1 MKKSK
6 KESFMYYPEITD
18 KDFYEK
24 IYLKKEFRENEV
36 LVVEPKK
43 KDKYG
48 SSNFELEPHQNF
60 LKNYISP
67 DTPYNGVLIYHG
79 TGVGKTCTAISIA
92 EGFKKT
98 LRNINKK
105 ILVLLTLKDNFI
117 NGIYNEVREKHK
129 KNPEDIVQCTGKEY
143 ELGEEYKHLTEAQK
157 KKEILNKIKYYYEFR
172 GYGSFANYVIQTTGG
187 WKGEEDKITEQIKKF
202 ISKEFDDRVIIMDE
216 IHTIKTGKKNDL
228 TKNIQPI
235 LQSIIKYGKN
245 IKLVLMSATP
255 MFDRPDEIIFYMN
268 LLLLND
274 KRQPIDK
281 NDIFTIQG
289 TLKPNIEDKLRD
301 YFKGYISYI
310 RSEKPET
317 FPFRIYPKDACIPLF
332 NKYMSGDVINP
343 DKRLKYTKILLC
355 DMENVQANTYL
366 YHYFNDYKRVINKN
380 PISKKRD
387 KKKDGKKK
395 HKSDSNNSNINS
407 NINEIDDKNLLEENE
422 IDEDDLNNGL
432 INYEENKKGGIRYLS
447 ILSFIS
453 IIVFPVSN
461 KNSPVKS
468 NKKFTI
474 NSREISSVGTVDKY
488 SIENTVDNGLGGY
501 YKILKDQG
509 TKKIPKYKYQS
520 HAIFNK
526 DTVNEAPFCDEK
538 HLKHY
543 STKFH
548 KILIEIK
555 KAKGLM
561 FIFSQFI
568 ENGTLPFA
576 LMLEQNGFTRE
587 CADGEEQ
594 LLDYPAKKLHVGGK
608 RERICYL
615 CGEIQSYKYHIPG
628 AKDYHNFKP
637 AKYILYFGETRDII
651 RVRKSEAL
659 KKFSSNDNKY
669 GEEIKIFIGTRSV
682 SEGLDFKRIRQVH
695 IIEPW
700 YNLSRHEQ
708 VIGRGIRRDS
718 HIDLPLEERNCE
730 IFQYASVIPPSF
742 DKNISLNES
751 IDLKNYR
758 IAENK
763 DIIIKK
769 ISRVMKESAV
779 DCMFFRKTNI
789 ITDKTKVKQITASG
803 QVMNIELSDKKYSTM
818 CDYNEDCNFKCNW
831 TPKPNLKYPINMDTY
846 NIRFAKLDIE
856 NSIKYIKLLF
866 RNNIIYTLNQIE
878 TFVLSKIPN
887 INELFIYKALDIIA
901 NNKEEIIYDKFGRK
915 GYIIYRG
922 DYYVFQPFDL
932 KRDNLPLS
940 YRMYPMDVKKYS
952 VNIDVDKIKNNDS
965 LIKIYSSDSKNNE
978 LNTHSINKILSTIS
992 NKIISHSKILG
1003 NNNTDKKYYIYSV
1016 IGCIISKINNNNK
1029 KIFIKEVLI
1038 KYFKDSNIDIIKY
1051 IIEYLELENMII
1063 EYYKHINPER
1073 KKKDKKNTDIYIG
1086 FIVNNEYYVL
1096 ESVESNNSN
1105 NLSINKDN
1113 IVFVKASSDLV
1124 IKIKEYYDLYNKKR
1138 KIDLKYNKIYGMVD
1152 SKDLKFKILD
1162 NSIAVDGIVTKA
1174 GKISKRAI
1182 VKGRVC
1188 STYDIDQLFKIRDQL
1203 GMSKYDKDSKSKKD
1217 FICDD
1222 IEIYLRFN
1230 NYLKKDGKIWFEYN
1244 IIKNNGN

>member
-1 MKKSK
+1 
-6 KESFMYYPEITD
+6 
-18 KDFYEK
+18 
-24 IYLKKEFRENEV
+24 
-36 LVVEPKK
+36 
-43 KDKYG
+43 
-48 SSNFELEPHQNF
+48 
-60 LKNYISP
+60 
-67 DTPYNGVLIYHG
+67 
-79 TGVGKTCTAISIA
+79 
-92 EGFKKT
+92 
-98 LRNINKK
+98 
-105 ILVLLTLKDNFI
+105 
-117 NGIYNEVREKHK
+117 
-129 KNPEDIVQCTGKEY
+129 
-143 ELGEEYKHLTEAQK
+143 
-157 KKEILNKIKYYYEFR
+157 
-172 GYGSFANYVIQTTGG
+172 
-187 WKGEEDKITEQIKKF
+187 
-202 ISKEFDDRVIIMDE
+202 
-216 IHTIKTGKKNDL
+216 
-228 TKNIQPI
+228 
-235 LQSIIKYGKN
+235 
-245 IKLVLMSATP
+245 MSATP
-255 MFDRPDEIIFYMN
+255 MFDRPDEIIYYMN

-274 KRQPIDK
+274 KRPPIDK

-317 FPFRIYPKDACIPLF
+317 FPFRIYPKNAIVPIF
-332 NKYMSGDVINP
+332 NRYMSGDIIDP

-355 DMENVQANTYL
+355 AMENVQANTYL
-366 YHYFNDYKRVINKN
+366 YHYYNDYKRVINKKN
-380 PISKKRD
+380 SKSKN
-387 KKKDGKKK
+387 
-395 HKSDSNNSNINS
+395 SDSNINENNNS

-422 IDEDDLNNGL
+422 IEEEDINNDLV
-432 INYEENKKGGIRYLS
+432 NYEENKKGGIRYLS

-468 NKKFTI
+468 DKKFTI
-474 NSREISSVGTVDKY
+474 NSREISPVGTVDKY
-488 SIENTVDNGLGGY
+488 SIENTIDNGLGGY

-509 TKKIPKYKYQS
+509 SKKIPKYKYQS
-520 HAIFNK
+520 HAVFDK

-538 HLKHY
+538 HLKNY

-548 KILIEIK
+548 TILQEIK
-555 KAKGLM
+555 KAKGLI

-587 CADGEEQ
+587 CAEGEEQ

-615 CGEIQSYKYHIPG
+615 CGEIQSYKCHIPG
-628 AKDYHNFKP
+628 AKDYHNFKS

-651 RVRKSEAL
+651 RVRKNEAL

-730 IFQYASVIPPSF
+730 IFQYASIIPPSF
-742 DKNISLNES
+742 DKNLSSNES

-803 QVMNIELSDKKYSTM
+803 QVMDIELSDKKYSTM

-831 TPKPNLKYPINMDTY
+831 MPKPGLKYPINMDTY
-846 NIRFAKLDIE
+846 NIRFAKIDIE
-856 NSIKYIKLLF
+856 NAIKYIKLLF
-866 RNNIIYTLNQIE
+866 RNNIIYTLKQIE
-878 TFVLSKIPN
+878 TFVISKIPN
-887 INELFIYKALDIIA
+887 INELFVYKALDIVA
-901 NNKEEIIYDKFGRK
+901 NNKEEIVYDKFGRK

-932 KRDNLPLS
+932 KRENLPLS
-940 YRMYPMDVKKYS
+940 YRMYPMDIKKYS
-952 VNIDVDKIKNNDS
+952 VNIDLDTIKNNNS
-965 LIKIYSSDSKNNE
+965 LIKIHSSDTKNDE
-978 LNTHSINKILSTIS
+978 LNNQSINKILSNIS
-992 NKIISHSKILG
+992 NKIVIHSKILD
-1003 NNNTDKKYYIYSV
+1003 NEIHKKYYIYSV
-1016 IGCIISKINNNNK
+1016 IGSVISKLNNNNK
-1029 KIFIKEVLI
+1029 KALIKDILI
-1038 KYFKDSNIDIIKY
+1038 KYFKNNNIDIIKY

-1073 KKKDKKNTDIYIG
+1073 KKKDKNKSNMYIG

-1096 ESVESNNSN
+1096 ESIESNNSN
-1105 NLSINKDN
+1105 DLSINKEN
-1113 IVFVKASSDLV
+1113 IIFVKASSDLV
-1124 IKIKEYYDLYNKKR
+1124 IKIREYYDLHNKK
-1138 KIDLKYNKIYGMVD
+1138 KKTDFKYNKIYGLVD

-1188 STYDIDQLFKIRDQL
+1188 STYDIDQLFKIQDQL
-1203 GMSKYDKDSKSKKD
+1203 GMRKHEKDSKAKKD

-1230 NYLKKDGKIWFEYN
+1230 DYLKKDGKIWFEYN
-1244 IIKNNGN
+1244 IITNNSN

>member
-1 MKKSK
+1 MKKLK
-6 KESFMYYPEITD
+6 KKSFMYYPEITD

-36 LVVEPKK
+36 LVVNPK
-43 KDKYG
+43 KDK
-48 SSNFELEPHQNF
+48 SANFELEPHQNF

-105 ILVLLTLKDNFI
+105 ILVLLTLKDNFM
-117 NGIYNEVREKHK
+117 NGIYNETKEKHK
-129 KNPEDIVQCTGKEY
+129 KNPEDIVQCTGREY

-157 KKEILNKIKYYYEFR
+157 RKEILNKIKYYYEFR
-172 GYGSFANYVIQTTGG
+172 GYGSFANYVIETTGG
-187 WKGEEDKITEQIKKF
+187 WKGEEDKITDQIKKF
-202 ISKEFDDRVIIMDE
+202 ISKEFDDRVIIIDE
-216 IHTIKTGKKNDL
+216 IQNIKTGKKNDL

-255 MFDRPDEIIFYMN
+255 MFDRPDEIIYYMN

-274 KRQPIDK
+274 KRPPINK
-281 NDIFTIQG
+281 NDIFTING
-289 TLKPNIEDKLRD
+289 TLKPNIEDKLRE
-301 YFKGYISYI
+301 YFKGYVSYI

-317 FPFRIYPKDACIPLF
+317 FPFRIYPKDALVPAF
-332 NKYMSGDVINP
+332 SKYMSGDIINP
-343 DKRLKYTKILLC
+343 EKRLKYTKIVLC
-355 DMENVQANTYL
+355 DMENVQLNTYL
-366 YHYFNDYKRVINKN
+366 YHYFKDYKRIINKN
-380 PISKKRD
+380 NNSNVNNSNNNLNE
-387 KKKDGKKK
+387 
-395 HKSDSNNSNINS
+395 SDSNVSISNSD
-407 NINEIDDKNLLEENE
+407 IDDKNLLEDNE
-422 IDEDDLNNGL
+422 VDEEDLNKGL
-432 INYEENKKGGIRYLS
+432 VNYDENKKGGIRYLS

-453 IIVFPVSN
+453 IIVFPVSS
-461 KNSPVKS
+461 KNSQEKL
-468 NKKFTI
+468 NGTFKFKL
-474 NSREISSVGTVDKY
+474 NSPEISSIGTVDKY
-488 SIENTVDNGLGGY
+488 SIENSTDNGLGGY
-501 YKILKDQG
+501 YKIMKDQG
-509 TKKIPKYKYQS
+509 SKKIPKYKYQS
-520 HAIFNK
+520 HAIFDQ
-526 DTVNEAPFCDEK
+526 DTPNEAPFCDEK

-548 KILIEIK
+548 KILQEIK
-555 KAKGLM
+555 KAKGLI

-615 CGEIQSYKYHIPG
+615 CGEIQSYKCHIPG

-651 RVRKSEAL
+651 RVRKNEAL
-659 KKFSSNDNKY
+659 KKFSNNDNKY

-682 SEGLDFKRIRQVH
+682 SEGLDFKRIRQIH

-730 IFQYASVIPPSF
+730 IFQYASVIKPSH
-742 DKNISLNES
+742 DKNLSSRETV
-751 IDLKNYR
+751 DLKNYR

-769 ISRVMKESAV
+769 ISRLMKESAV

-803 QVMNIELSDKKYSTM
+803 QTMDMELSDKKYSAM

-831 TPKPNLKYPINMDTY
+831 MPKHGVKYPINMDTY

-856 NSIKYIKLLF
+856 NAIKYIKLLF
-866 RNNIIYTLNQIE
+866 RNNIIYTLKQIE
-878 TFVLSKIPN
+878 NYVLSKIPN
-887 INELFIYKALDIIA
+887 INELFIYKALDIIS
-901 NNKEEIIYDKFGRK
+901 NNREEIVYDKFGRK
-915 GYIIYRG
+915 GFIIYRG

-952 VNIDVDKIKNNDS
+952 VNIDIDSIKNNDS
-965 LIKIYSSDSKNNE
+965 LMKVSSNKDNDFNE
-978 LNTHSINKILSTIS
+978 NSVNKILNNIS
-992 NKIISHSKILG
+992 NKILLHSKILDD
-1003 NNNTDKKYYIYSV
+1003 NSHKKYYIYSV
-1016 IGCIISKINNNNK
+1016 IGSVISKLNDK
-1029 KIFIKEVLI
+1029 HKSTFIKDILI
-1038 KYFKDSNIDIIKY
+1038 KYFNKNNIEIIKY
-1051 IIEYLELENMII
+1051 IIEYLETENIII
-1063 EYYKHINPER
+1063 EYYKHINPSA
-1073 KKKDKKNTDIYIG
+1073 KKKSKNKVDEMYIG
-1086 FIVNNEYYVL
+1086 FIINNTYYVL
-1096 ESVESNNSN
+1096 ESIEENNSSK
-1105 NLSINKDN
+1105 LSINKEN
-1113 IVFVKASSDLV
+1113 IIFVKASSDLV
-1124 IKIKEYYDLYNKKR
+1124 IKIKEYFDLSNKK
-1138 KIDLKYNKIYGMVD
+1138 KKVNLEYNKIYGIVD
-1152 SKDLKFKILD
+1152 RKDLKFKILD
-1162 NSIAVDGIVTKA
+1162 NSITINTIVTKA

-1188 STYDIDQLFKIRDQL
+1188 STYDINQLFKIREQL
-1203 GMSKYDKDSKSKKD
+1203 GMFKSEKDSKVKKD
-1217 FICDD
+1217 FICED

-1230 NYLKKDGKIWFEYN
+1230 NYLKKDGKLWFEN
-1244 IIKNNGN
+1244 PIANNSNE

>member
-1 MKKSK
+1 
-6 KESFMYYPEITD
+6 MYYPEITD

-43 KDKYG
+43 KDKSG

-117 NGIYNEVREKHK
+117 NGIYNEVKEKNK

-157 KKEILNKIKYYYEFR
+157 KKEILNKIKYYYEFK
-172 GYGSFANYVIQTTGG
+172 GYGSFANYVIETTGG
-187 WKGEEDKITEQIKKF
+187 WKGEDDKITEQIKKF

-255 MFDRPDEIIFYMN
+255 MFDRPDEIIFYIN

-274 KRQPIDK
+274 KRPPIDK

-289 TLKPNIEDKLRD
+289 TLQPNIEDKLRN

-317 FPFRIYPKDACIPLF
+317 FPFRIYPKNAVVPVF
-332 NKYMSGDVINP
+332 NRFMSGDIINP
-343 DKRLKYTKILLC
+343 EKRLKYTKILLC

-366 YHYFNDYKRVINKN
+366 YHYFNDYKRIINKEH
-380 PISKKRD
+380 ST
-387 KKKDGKKK
+387 KKK
-395 HKSDSNNSNINS
+395 

-422 IDEDDLNNGL
+422 IEEEDLNNGL

-453 IIVFPVSN
+453 IIVFPISN
-461 KNSPVKS
+461 KNSPIKS

-474 NSREISSVGTVDKY
+474 NSREISVIGTVDKH
-488 SIENTVDNGLGGY
+488 SIENPTDNGLGGY

-520 HAIFNK
+520 HAIFDK

-538 HLKHY
+538 HLNHY
-543 STKFH
+543 STKFY
-548 KILIEIK
+548 KILQEIK

-615 CGEIQSYKYHIPG
+615 CGEIQSYKCHIPG
-628 AKDYHNFKP
+628 SKDYHHFKP

-659 KKFSSNDNKY
+659 KKFSSNDNKH

-682 SEGLDFKRIRQVH
+682 SEGLDFKRIRQIH

-730 IFQYASVIPPSF
+730 IFQYASIIPDSF
-742 DKNISLNES
+742 DKKLSLNES

-779 DCMFFRKTNI
+779 DCMLFRKTNI

-803 QVMNIELSDKKYSTM
+803 QVMDIELSDKKYSTM
-818 CDYNEDCNFKCNW
+818 CDYYEDCNFKCNW
-831 TPKPNLKYPINMDTY
+831 SPNPNIKYPINMDTY

-856 NSIKYIKLLF
+856 NAIKYIKLLF
-866 RNNIIYTLNQIE
+866 RNNIIYTLKQIE
-878 TFVLSKIPN
+878 NFVSSKIPN

-901 NNKEEIIYDKFGRK
+901 NNREEIIYDKFGRK

-932 KRDNLPLS
+932 KRDDLPLS

-952 VNIDVDKIKNNDS
+952 VNIDIDTIKNNDS
-965 LIKIYSSDSKNNE
+965 LIKIHSSNTKNNE
-978 LNTHSINKILSTIS
+978 LNEQSINKILSTIT
-992 NKIISHSKILG
+992 NKIVSHSKILD
-1003 NNNTDKKYYIYSV
+1003 NDKHKKYYIHSV
-1016 IGCIISKINNNNK
+1016 IGSVISKLNNNNK
-1029 KIFIKEVLI
+1029 KIFIKDVLS
-1038 KYFKDSNIDIIKY
+1038 KYFKNNSIDIIKY

-1063 EYYKHINPER
+1063 EYYKHINPE
-1073 KKKDKKNTDIYIG
+1073 KKQKNNPIYIG

-1096 ESVESNNSN
+1096 ASIEENMSN

-1113 IVFVKASSDLV
+1113 ITFVKASTDLI
-1124 IKIKEYYDLYNKKR
+1124 IKIKEYYDLYNKK
-1138 KIDLKYNKIYGMVD
+1138 KNNNLKYNKIYGIVD
-1152 SKDLKFKILD
+1152 KDLKFKILD
-1162 NSIAVDGIVTKA
+1162 NSIAVNGIVTKE

-1182 VKGRVC
+1182 VKGRSC
-1188 STYDIDQLFKIRDQL
+1188 STYDIEQLFKIREQL
-1203 GMSKYDKDSKSKKD
+1203 GMFKYDKNSKVKKD

-1222 IEIYLRFN
+1222 IEIYLRFS
-1230 NYLKKDGKIWFEYN
+1230 NYLKKDDKKWFEYN
-1244 IIKNNGN
+1244 ISN